1 MTTRDGLLL
10 ERIDGLASQLLELS
24 HSLYAEPELSYEEVR
39 SAARCADL
47 LESGGFAVE
56 RGAYGLPT
64 AFAARGGG
72 SGPHVVICAEYDALP
87 GVGHACG
94 HNVIA
99 ASAVGAGLGLLPV
112 AEEAGLRLTVL
123 GTPAEESGGGKV
135 DLILAG
141 AFDGVDAAMMMHPAP
156 YDSPGSVGLAIEE
169 WSAVVRGKASHAS
182 AEPQLGRNA
191 LDGVVAGYCAIAMLR
206 QHLRPHQQVHGIITH
221 GGDAPNVV
229 PERAA
234 AAYYLRAADMA
245 DLDDLRGR
253 VRSCL
258 DGAATSTGTTVEVA
272 PQGHV
277 YEPLRQNP
285 GLVAAFARACETIG
299 RPLTLDPAG
308 PGLSGSTDFGNVSQL
323 VPALHADLA
332 VHSWPAVNHQ
342 HEFAAHCVGPHGD
355 RTLVEAAKAMGLTA
369 LAFAADPGL
378 VNDGRAPAEDRLA
391 GGGEVLPR

>member
-1 MTTRDGLLL
+1 MTALDSVVLARVDELAPALL
-10 ERIDGLASQLLELS
+10 ALS
-24 HSLYAEPELSYEEVR
+24 HALYDDPELAYQEVR
-39 SAARCADL
+39 SEARCADL
-47 LESGGFAVE
+47 LEAGGFDVE
-56 RGAYGLPT
+56 RGAYGVAT
-64 AFAARGGG
+64 AFAARGGDA
-72 SGPHVVICAEYDALP
+72 GPHLVICAEYDALP

-99 ASAVGAGLGLLPV
+99 ASALGAGLALLPV
-112 AEEAGLRLTVL
+112 AEQAGLRITVL
-123 GTPAEESGGGKV
+123 GTPAEEAGGGKV

-141 AFDGVDAAMMMHPAP
+141 AFEDVDAAMMMHPAP
-156 YDSPGSVGLAIEE
+156 YDAPGSVGLAIEE
-169 WSAVVRGKASHAS
+169 WSVVAHGKASHAS

-191 LDGVVAGYCAIAMLR
+191 LDAIVAGYTALAMLR

-245 DLDDLRGR
+245 DLDDLRAR
-253 VRSCL
+253 VRDCL
-258 DGAATSTGTTVEVA
+258 EGAATSTGTTVEIA
-272 PQGHV
+272 TQGHV

-285 GLVAAFARACETIG
+285 GLVAAFAKACESIG

-308 PGLSGSTDFGNVSQL
+308 PSLSGSTDFGNVSQL

-342 HEFAAHCVGPHGD
+342 HEFAAHCVGPEGD
-355 RTLVEAAKAMGLTA
+355 RTLVEGAKAMALTA
-369 LAFAADPGL
+369 LAFADDPGL
-378 VNDGRAPAEDRLA
+378 VSRAP
-391 GGGEVLPR
+391 